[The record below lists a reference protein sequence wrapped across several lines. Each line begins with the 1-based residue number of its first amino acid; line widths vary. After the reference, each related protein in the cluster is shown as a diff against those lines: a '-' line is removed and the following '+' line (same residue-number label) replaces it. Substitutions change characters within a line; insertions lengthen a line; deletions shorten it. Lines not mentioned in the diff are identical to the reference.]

1 MMSRISAMLI
11 PSRSPSSATR
21 RTDTPNFVYILLGL
35 VVLLAGYGCD
45 GPPPNAT
52 GANPLP
58 PDPGKGLVY
67 LSAEEIQTA
76 NLLVHPV
83 ARGEFRTT
91 RDFPGTVEP
100 NEHALA
106 EITTLVRGRVIDVY
120 ADLGREVKAG
130 TLLALLYSSELGM
143 AQSAYL
149 KATAKLNVADRAFRR
164 AELLLREK
172 VIGLAES
179 QRREGEMLSLRA
191 ERQEARDRLLLLG
204 LTEEDL
210 RNLDRNHTIRSHVPV
225 MAPFDGRVIA
235 RNLTKGE
242 VVETTEKLF
251 VVADL
256 SNVWV
261 TAVIPEKDIP
271 FIRPDLTGT
280 GQTVEVHVAAY
291 PGEVFHGRITYVGDV
306 LDPATRT
313 MRLRLELPN
322 TERKLKPAMYAS
334 VRVYS
339 EPEPGVLLIPEAAV
353 QRDRD
358 RQFVFVQREST
369 VFEARDVKL
378 GPSNGHDIKV
388 LDGLLEG
395 ETIVTNGAFVLKSE
409 LLGEQI

>member
-1 MMSRISAMLI
+1 MSHPQSILLQAIALR
-11 PSRSPSSATR
+11 PRSSWISSAR
-21 RTDTPNFVYILLGL
+21 ILLGML
-35 VVLLAGYGCD
+35 VLQAALGCE

-52 GANPLP
+52 GANPP
-58 PDPGKGLVY
+58 ASSSDSSLVR
-67 LSAEEIQTA
+67 LTVEEVKTA
-76 NLLVHPV
+76 GIVVQPV
-83 ARGEFRTT
+83 ARAEFRTT

-120 ADLGREVKAG
+120 ADLGREVKSGA
-130 TLLALLYSSELGM
+130 LLALLYSSELGM

-164 AELLLREK
+164 AELLLKEK

-204 LTEEDL
+204 LTDEDL

-225 MAPFDGRVIA
+225 LAPFDGRVIA

-256 SNVWV
+256 SDVWV

-271 FIRPDLTGT
+271 YIRPDLTGA
-280 GQTVEVHVAAY
+280 GQSVEVHVAAY
-291 PGEVFHGRITYVGDV
+291 PDQIFQGRITYVGDV

-322 TERKLKPAMYAS
+322 PERKLKPAMYAS

-339 EPEPGVLLIPEAAV
+339 EPEPNVLLIPQAAV

-358 RQFVFVQREST
+358 RQFVFVQHEPA
-369 VFEARDVKL
+369 VFEVRDVKL
-378 GPSNGHDIKV
+378 GNSNGHDIKV

-395 ETIVTNGAFVLKSE
+395 ESIVTKGSFVLKSE
-409 LLGEQI
+409 LLREQI